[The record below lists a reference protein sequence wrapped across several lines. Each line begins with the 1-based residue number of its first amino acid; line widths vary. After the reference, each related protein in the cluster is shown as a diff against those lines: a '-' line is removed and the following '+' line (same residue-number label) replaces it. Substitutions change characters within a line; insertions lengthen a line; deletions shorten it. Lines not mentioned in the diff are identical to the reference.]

1 MNIPRSV
8 ICAFS
13 ALGMLAAASLGTG
26 ASFTISA
33 VVNGKPITSSE
44 VREAVQMQEQLIQM
58 TIKDPR
64 VAAARLGELRESAL
78 YALIERQLV
87 LSEFEKLGGTIKSQY
102 VDDDIN
108 NIIRESY
115 NGDREKVLYDLAK
128 TGMTMKKFREQ
139 REKMMVVSVLRA
151 RQTAN
156 LPPPTPAQVEN
167 FYRKNA
173 EKFRDKD
180 YIKFSTITIPKYPV
194 GDASATPES
203 QKKLAEEIRAKISA
217 GADFATMARTYSQ
230 DSRAEMGGDW
240 GLQERATLSQEIAE
254 IAFAL
259 KTGSISKVTEI
270 SSTYMIIYCE
280 AKQPGNQEPLDKVRP
295 QIEKVISAEM
305 GREAVNRWLVSLA
318 AKAVIQPE
326 HVRKGFLEWLNKE
339 SKAAASDQPQQQQQ
353 APR

>member
-1 MNIPRSV
+1 MNIPRPV
-8 ICAFS
+8 VCALM
-13 ALGMLAAASLGTG
+13 ALGVHAAASLGTG

-58 TIKDPR
+58 TVKDPR
-64 VAAARLGELRESAL
+64 IAAARLAELRESAL

-87 LSEFEKLGGTIKSQY
+87 LSEFEKLGGSIKAQY

-115 NGDREKVLYDLAK
+115 QGDRQKFLYDLGK
-128 TGMTMKKFREQ
+128 TGMTIKKFREQ
-139 REKMMVVSVLRA
+139 REKMMVVSVLRS
-151 RQTAN
+151 RQTAS

-173 EKFRDKD
+173 DKFRDKD

-194 GDASATPES
+194 GDASASPES
-203 QKKLAEEIRAKISA
+203 QKKLAEEIRAKITA
-217 GADFATMARTYSQ
+217 GADFASMARTYSQ

-240 GLQERATLSQEIAE
+240 GLQERATLSAEIAE

-259 KTGSISKVTEI
+259 KAGSVSKVTEI
-270 SSTYMIIYCE
+270 ASTYMIIYCE
-280 AKQPGNQEPLDKVRP
+280 AKQPGNMEPLEKVRP

-305 GREAVNRWLVSLA
+305 GREAVNRWLTGLA
-318 AKAVIQPE
+318 SKAVIQPE
-326 HVRKGFLEWLNKE
+326 NVRKNFMQWLNKE
-339 SKAAASDQPQQQQQ
+339 NRTGEQQQ
-353 APR
+353 